1 MMPTKYNTDL
11 ISSSWNNFMDYLI
24 KARKS
29 QLVLM
34 KGQLSDYNS
43 DYTVKRPQ
51 QRAFEQLDQAFEFS
65 ILKEASAISYIVSNM
80 S

>member
-1 MMPTKYNTDL
+1 MPTKYNTDL
-11 ISSSWNNFMDYLI
+11 ISSSWNNFMNYLI

-29 QLVLM
+29 ELVLI
-34 KGQLSDYNS
+34 KEQLSDYNS

-51 QRAFEQLDQAFEFS
+51 QRTCQQLDQAFEFG
-65 ILKEASAISYIVSNM
+65 ILKEASTILYIVSNM

>member
-29 QLVLM
+29 ELVLM
-34 KGQLSDYNS
+34 KG
-43 DYTVKRPQ
+43 
-51 QRAFEQLDQAFEFS
+51 
-65 ILKEASAISYIVSNM
+65 
-80 S
+80 